1 MSRKIMLQLVLPL
14 IGLSVLFWLLAFAPS
29 GKHRRPALLE
39 MSVILRDG
47 DGTVSAMRKGM
58 EQAAMDLNVEL
69 RFLTPSEDNGAAE
82 QAQLL
87 QREAEDAEAI
97 VLIPADRET
106 LGDAVSAA
114 AEKTTLVTV
123 ETDMSA
129 WGAAASVSMDH
140 RALGE
145 ALGAAA
151 LNGVPAGETVLLL
164 DSLPGDNGVRESLDA
179 ARAVLEEAGRQVRI
193 GAWGADSASLD
204 NAAGAERPSA
214 VIAFEASALADMAE
228 LARGEK
234 RFPLLY
240 GKKIAQ
246 RIILELKD
254 KLAKGQLPAGEERY
268 GGTGVTVIPQNKSS
282 EATAALARHE
292 RWTDVPSVAF
302 SVVRKE
308 TMYDS
313 DNQKLLFPVT

>member
-14 IGLSVLFWLLAFAPS
+14 IGLSVLFWLLAFAPI

-123 ETDMSA
+123 
-129 WGAAASVSMDH
+129 
-140 RALGE
+140 
-145 ALGAAA
+145 
-151 LNGVPAGETVLLL
+151 
-164 DSLPGDNGVRESLDA
+164 
-179 ARAVLEEAGRQVRI
+179 
-193 GAWGADSASLD
+193 
-204 NAAGAERPSA
+204 
-214 VIAFEASALADMAE
+214 
-228 LARGEK
+228 
-234 RFPLLY
+234 
-240 GKKIAQ
+240 
-246 RIILELKD
+246 
-254 KLAKGQLPAGEERY
+254 
-268 GGTGVTVIPQNKSS
+268 
-282 EATAALARHE
+282 
-292 RWTDVPSVAF
+292 
-302 SVVRKE
+302 
-308 TMYDS
+308 
-313 DNQKLLFPVT
+313 

>member
-29 GKHRRPALLE
+29 EKHRRPALLE

-69 RFLTPSEDNGAAE
+69 RFLTPSEDNDAAE

-164 DSLPGDNGVRESLDA
+164 DSLPGDNVVRESLNA

-204 NAAGAERPSA
+204 DAAGAERPSA

-240 GKKIAQ
+240 GCGSTPAIAAA
-246 RIILELKD
+246 LEKGRVTAIAAVNAYSAGY
-254 KLAKGQLPAGEERY
+254 LA
-268 GGTGVTVIPQNKSS
+268 V

-292 RWTDVPSVAF
+292 RWTDVPFVAF

>member
-69 RFLTPSEDNGAAE
+69 RFLTPSEDNSAAE

-87 QREAEDAEAI
+87 EREAEDAEAI

-164 DSLPGDNGVRESLDA
+164 DSLPGDNGVRESLNA

-193 GAWGADSASLD
+193 RAWGADSASLD
-204 NAAGAERPSA
+204 DAAGAERPSA

-240 GKKIAQ
+240 GCGSTPAIAAA
-246 RIILELKD
+246 LEKGRVTAIAAVNAYSAGY
-254 KLAKGQLPAGEERY
+254 LA
-268 GGTGVTVIPQNKSS
+268 V

-292 RWTDVPSVAF
+292 HWTDVPSVAF

>member
-129 WGAAASVSMDH
+129 WGASASVSMDH

-164 DSLPGDNGVRESLDA
+164 DSLPGDNGVCESLDA

-204 NAAGAERPSA
+204 DAAGAERPSA

-240 GKKIAQ
+240 GCGSTPAIAAA
-246 RIILELKD
+246 LEKGRVTAIAAVNAYSAGY
-254 KLAKGQLPAGEERY
+254 LA
-268 GGTGVTVIPQNKSS
+268 V

-292 RWTDVPSVAF
+292 HWTDVPFVAF

>member
-1 MSRKIMLQLVLPL
+1 MSRKIMFQLVLPL

-87 QREAEDAEAI
+87 EREAEDAAGI

-204 NAAGAERPSA
+204 DAAGAERPSA

-240 GKKIAQ
+240 GCGSTPAIAAA
-246 RIILELKD
+246 LEKGRVTAIAAVNAYSAGY
-254 KLAKGQLPAGEERY
+254 LA
-268 GGTGVTVIPQNKSS
+268 V

>member
-69 RFLTPSEDNGAAE
+69 RFLTPSEDNSAAE

-164 DSLPGDNGVRESLDA
+164 DSLPGDNGVRESLNA

-204 NAAGAERPSA
+204 DAAGAERPSA

-240 GKKIAQ
+240 GCGSTPTIAAA
-246 RIILELKD
+246 LEKGRVTAIAAVNAYSAGY
-254 KLAKGQLPAGEERY
+254 LA
-268 GGTGVTVIPQNKSS
+268 V